1 MHPQRDRPSSRWISP
16 IELPG
21 GGNFRYRAMATT
33 SFTSPKI
40 NDRLAQLSE
49 NLLAHAVAPHPTAK
63 QRRTVGA
70 AVVLRQDKPMSHSWR
85 VDLATLFH
93 SLLEPEVAESPLPS
107 AVAANSE
114 GEAFLERPME
124 AAHEAILAISSP
136 FHWEPKPAWINIP
149 GHSTPEF
156 LNPAD
161 PQRFVPMPK
170 IPIRP
175 LHKQPFY
182 RRFYFYLSRWLGRSM

>member
-1 MHPQRDRPSSRWISP
+1 MT
-16 IELPG
+16 
-21 GGNFRYRAMATT
+21 TT

-40 NDRLAQLSE
+40 NEQ
-49 NLLAHAVAPHPTAK
+49 LAHLWEELRAEDVPPHPTST
-63 QRRTVGA
+63 QQSTVGA
-70 AVVLRQDKPMSHSWR
+70 AVVLRQDEPMSRSRR
-85 VDLATLFH
+85 VNLATLFH

-107 AVAANSE
+107 AVEAISE
-114 GEAFLERPME
+114 GEAFSERPLE

-149 GHSTPEF
+149 GHSTPAS

-161 PQRFVPMPK
+161 PRLFVSRPK

-182 RRFYFYLSRWLGRSM
+182 MRFFFYLSRWLRRPR